1 MRNYVYVI
9 KERSKSRMEKT
20 MWKKQTQRNIHIIS
34 IIIVIIQFCEVYRII
49 CNGLNG
55 KKQLKKQISLIFKYD

>member
-1 MRNYVYVI
+1 
-9 KERSKSRMEKT
+9 MEKT